1 MAIENPSMTSSVELL
16 QSFACVQ
23 KNIFHLIQKSAAD
36 NGLSV
41 PQYSVL
47 MTLTSDPAMTQ
58 KVIGEK
64 TFLPKST
71 LSQAVDGLVKEG
83 LLERKQVEGNRRK
96 VLISLSEKG
105 LEFLQTL
112 DQKDSSVL
120 NVFQTVIKALDPQD
134 VRNLIDTHARIKTL
148 LESNEQEEQLK

>member
-1 MAIENPSMTSSVELL
+1 MAIENPRMTSSIELL

-23 KNIFHLIQKSAAD
+23 KNIFHLMQKSAAD
-36 NGLSV
+36 NSLSV
-41 PQYSVL
+41 PQYSIL
-47 MTLTSDPAMTQ
+47 MTLISDSAMTQ
-58 KVIGEK
+58 KTIGEK

-96 VLISLSEKG
+96 VLLSLSEKG
-105 LEFLQTL
+105 VEFLQTL

-120 NVFQTVIKALDPQD
+120 NVFQTVIKALDPQE
-134 VRNLIDTHARIKTL
+134 VQNLISTHVRITTL
-148 LESNEQEEQLK
+148 LESKEPEEQLK